1 MDTADPT
8 VVSTGYAF
16 PECPRWH
23 DGALWFSDIH
33 AGQVVRLDI
42 HTGSSEVVAEY
53 DGHPSGLGFLPDGRL
68 LVADGHTSRVL
79 RREPDGTLVEHAD
92 VSSVATHT
100 LNDMVVDAQGRAYVG
115 NYGDASVPPAPPF
128 PAALA
133 LVQPDGTVTAAA
145 TDMMFANGM
154 VVTDE
159 GRTLVVAETRSVPGR
174 LTAFTIG
181 DDGALSERR
190 TLVEF
195 DEGIMPDGIALAGD
209 GSIWVASPFTN
220 EVLHVSADGADVRSV
235 PVPTPYA
242 VAVGGDDLDVLLVC
256 SAPTWVPEETLAQRA
271 GAILRVDPRG

>member
-1 MDTADPT
+1 MAEPT

-33 AGQVVRLDI
+33 AGQVVRLDLA
-42 HTGSSEVVAEY
+42 TGESEVVAEY

-68 LVADGHTSRVL
+68 LIADGQTKRIL

-100 LNDMVVDAQGRAYVG
+100 INDMVVDAQGRAYVG
-115 NYGDASVPPAPPF
+115 NYGDASVPPTPPF

-133 LVQPDGTVTAAA
+133 LVQPDGTVSIAA
-145 TDMMFANGM
+145 TEMMFANGM

-174 LTAFTIG
+174 LTAFDIG
-181 DDGALSERR
+181 ADGALSNRR
-190 TLVEF
+190 ALVEF
-195 DEGIMPDGIALAGD
+195 DEGIMPDGIALAAD

-220 EVLHVSADGADVRSV
+220 EVLHVSADGSQVRSV
-235 PVPTPYA
+235 AVPTPYA
-242 VAVGGDDLDVLLVC
+242 VAVGGDDLDQVLVC
-256 SAPTWVPEETLAQRA
+256 SAPTWVPEEAVQQRA
-271 GAILRVDPRG
+271 GAILRLDPRG